1 LKAKDDE
8 KEDERMLAR
17 EVSDGLGHGQRAG
30 NARRFSGVREG
41 HSSGSKSRRRSST
54 GTLGAEPYTMNSYF
68 EHVKTDYISGDAS
81 VLMFGATASR
91 QVRTVLTAH
100 HITSHRSIG

>member
-41 HSSGSKSRRRSST
+41 HSSGS
-54 GTLGAEPYTMNSYF
+54 YTMNSYF